1 MMTKERQ
8 QVMVTDKK
16 GEAITLYQLFNIDPK
31 AVDPIAHGWS
41 PKTK

>member
-16 GEAITLYQLFNIDPK
+16 GAAITLYQLFNIDPK
-31 AVDPIAHGWS
+31 AIDPITHGWS
-41 PKTK
+41 PKNR